1 MLGREGDYAQW
12 LFLIFLSFAG
22 AALWAAITWPY
33 MRGVNERLERG
44 AKEAA
49 RKHLRRQ
56 ARPGLGQN
64 LPFD

>member
-49 RKHLRRQ
+49 RK
-56 ARPGLGQN
+56 P
-64 LPFD
+64 